1 MTKRLPRWPARL
13 QRAGL
18 SRSTV
23 YALMK
28 AGELP
33 MARLIGACAVGWPED
48 EIERFINTRR
58 SGGSERPQR

>member
-28 AGELP
+28 AGEFP
-33 MARLIGACAVGWPED
+33 MARRIGARTVRWPED
-48 EIERFINTRR
+48 GIERFINTRPR
-58 SGGSERPQR
+58 GGSERPQR